1 MRGKGER
8 YLVIEEVKG
17 GFRATVAKTTPP
29 EKEIRIVKTFEVK
42 EIAKLKK
49 LFYFT
54 FDKIVLAL
62 DRETAATVQDSCAVQ
77 TSSRTEIIT
86 EAELENLVFKGL
98 WEFLN
103 KYRSWAS
110 KKLNVSDV
118 SLILNDVQVR
128 GVKLDGHKLFN
139 PVGFKGGSIEFTL
152 KGTFITR
159 QLMSDLAG
167 LGRTG
172 KLSIIER
179 NAALAS
185 FLEGDRDVLVSI
197 GEERTATFLKDGER
211 QISGEEIA
219 WGVRKLKEKVS
230 EEFSVDYETAGKLIG
245 IYAAGLTSVPIGRRF
260 KKIITDGF
268 NDLLRLLGSKRK
280 NFTFY
285 FESFV
290 LPSEI
295 LQKDV
300 RADLCRF
307 DEELSRRNL
316 RITAGRKAKFDLF
329 QNQGTAIL
337 LTYSY
342 VDERYDLLNIM
353 LRRRAGWLVS
363 HF

>member
-1 MRGKGER
+1 M
-8 YLVIEEVKG
+8 VVEETRN
-17 GFRATVAKTTPP
+17 GFRATVAKTTPS
-29 EKEIRIVKTFEVK
+29 EKEIRIEKTFEVG

-62 DRETAATVQDSCAVQ
+62 DRETAATVQDSFTVQ
-77 TSSRTEIIT
+77 TSSRTETIT

-110 KKLNVSDV
+110 KKLNISDA

-128 GVKLDGHKLFN
+128 GVRLDGHKLFN

-159 QLMSDLAG
+159 QLMSDLAN
-167 LGRTG
+167 LGKMG

-185 FLEGDRDVLVSI
+185 FLEGDREVLVSI
-197 GEERTATFLKDGER
+197 GEERAATFLKDGER

-245 IYAAGLTSVPIGRRF
+245 RYAAGLTSDAIGRRF
-260 KKIITDGF
+260 KRIITDGF
-268 NDLLRLLGSKRK
+268 DDLLRLLGPKRR
-280 NFTFY
+280 NFTLY

-290 LPSEI
+290 LPPEI

-316 RITAGRKAKFDLF
+316 RITAGKKAKFDLF

-342 VDERYDLLNIM
+342 VDERYDLLNVM